1 MSNEVKLF
9 NHEEF
14 GAIRAINVNGDV
26 LFVMNDVC
34 KSFGATNPYRLLENL
49 DDDEKGYTQIETP
62 GGVQSMAVVNEAGLY
77 SVLFALQPN
86 KAKARGVSA
95 EEIEA
100 RIAKLKAFKRWVT
113 HEVLPSIHRTGGYMV
128 ARADETPL
136 ETVSRA
142 LLIVKEALDRKSEQ
156 ADRLA
161 EENAAMAPK
170 ALFADVVANSEG
182 LILMRDLAHMLRQ
195 NGIDIGERR
204 LFQWMRDNGFLE
216 KNRNEPTQKSLD
228 MGLMRVVVGSY
239 VGSDGRNM
247 MTRTAKITGKGQQYF
262 VNRFLAQKEAVA

>member
-1 MSNEVKLF
+1 MDMQVF
-9 NHEEF
+9 THAGF
-14 GAIRAINVNGDV
+14 GELRATADSSETW
-26 LFVMNDVC
+26 FVAADVC
-34 KSFGATNPYRLLENL
+34 RALGHTNVTVALDRL
-49 DDDEKGYTQIETP
+49 DDDEKAKLNLGLSGGSTNVVTFP
-62 GGVQSMAVVNEAGLY
+62 GLLSL
-77 SVLFALQPN
+77 VLGSRKP
-86 KAKARGVSA
+86 
-95 EEIEA
+95 EA
-100 RIAKLKAFKRWVT
+100 REYKRWVT